1 MALLQAASSKKRI
14 FDLAVPLENGMP
26 ASGAHP
32 PYHMGLVRRH
42 GDKERP
48 GAQGGTSANELFT
61 MGAHIGTH
69 IDALG
74 HWAVDGKIHGGLDAT
89 EATKG
94 GRFRQLGADMIEPMV
109 TRGVLLDMPKT
120 LGVERLAPG
129 YGITAEELQKALGNR
144 TLNPGDVA
152 LVRTGWQQLYQDHA
166 AFHGG
171 EDGVPGV
178 TGPAAEWLAKHGIK
192 ATGSDTNAFDQ
203 IVRGPNF
210 LARPAHSVLLFQSGI
225 HIIEVLNLE
234 ELAAA
239 GIEEFL
245 FILTPLKLIGATGSP
260 VRPLAVVEA
269 L

>member
-129 YGITAEELQKALGNR
+129 YGITAEELEKALGNR
-144 TLNPGDVA
+144 ALNSGDVA
-152 LVRTGWQQLYQDHA
+152 LIRTGWQQLYQDHA

-178 TGPAAEWLAKHGIK
+178 TGPAAKWLAKHGVK

-210 LARPAHSVLLFQSGI
+210 LARPAHTILLFESGI

-239 GIEEFL
+239 GVEEFL

-269 L
+269 M